1 MLLTVK
7 ELISMLSELNESDL
21 VLIKTKQG
29 IKEIVAVSS
38 SDDADYKETYLETYE
53 E

>member
-1 MLLTVK
+1 MA
-7 ELISMLSELNESDL
+7 LSKIPSAGTTDGTNL